1 MADAGVRLT
10 LYPLSAFRAMS
21 AAAENVYNT
30 LRKEG
35 TQQSVVDTMQTRKEL
50 YEVLAYHEYENK
62 LDELFADSGLTEKP
76 DE

>member
-1 MADAGVRLT
+1 
-10 LYPLSAFRAMS
+10 MS
-21 AAAENVYNT
+21 AAAENVYKN